1 MKKITQLLFAAFVL
15 FFAGIAVSSCYDDAY
30 LYAED
35 NLLTDEMHGSLTNHH
50 VVATGEVKNVTKT
63 SATIYFSANYNY
75 KKELGIKPGI
85 RISTSKSDLEKHH
98 VHDSTDEFADFTAAI
113 DFTSSELELKF
124 ENLKHSTTY
133 YYCAVADADGR
144 YHYGDTKSFRTPID
158 YSIYEAV
165 DLGLSVKWANMNI
178 GATLPESSGDSFYWG
193 ETETS
198 TSMDWHE
205 FTLSTLQNQG
215 YIDANYNL
223 CPTYDAATQIWGN
236 GWRMP
241 TKDEWQELI
250 DKCTWKIVTKG
261 GYSVYLIT
269 GPNSNFIYLPQ
280 YYYWSST
287 ASTSWSYCYQKN
299 GSYNEIWQSPR
310 SEELLV
316 RPVRK

>member
-35 NLLTDEMHGSLTNHH
+35 NLLTDEMHGSLTNSH
-50 VVATGEVKNVTKT
+50 VVATGDVVNVTST

-75 KKELGIKPGI
+75 KKSLGIKPGI
-85 RISTSKSDLEKHH
+85 RLSTFRSDLETYHYY
-98 VHDSTDEFADFTAAI
+98 DCTDDLDDFTATT
-113 DFTSSELELKF
+113 DFTSSELELNF
-124 ENLKHSTTY
+124 DNLKPSTIY
-133 YYCAVADADGR
+133 YYCAVADADGC
-144 YHYGDTKSFRTPID
+144 YHHGDIKSFETSFD
-158 YSIYEAV
+158 YSIYKAV

-178 GATLPESSGDSFYWG
+178 GATLPEDAGVIFSWG
-193 ETETS
+193 KTGTS
-198 TSMDWHE
+198 ASMDWHE
-205 FTLSTLQNQG
+205 FALSTLKNQG
-215 YIDANYNL
+215 YIDANNNL
-223 CPTYDAATQIWGN
+223 CPTYDTATQIWGN

-250 DKCTWKIVTKG
+250 DKCAWKKVTKG

-280 YYYWSST
+280 RFFWTST
-287 ASTSWSYCYQKN
+287 AGTNESYYFDDNYKRIYERGRN
-299 GSYNEIWQSPR
+299 DRLNI
-310 SEELLV
+310 

>member
-1 MKKITQLLFAAFVL
+1 MKKITQLLLAVFVL
-15 FFAGIAVSSCYDDAY
+15 FFACISVSSCYDDVY
-30 LYAED
+30 GNAED
-35 NLLTDEMHGSLTNHH
+35 NLLTDEMHGSLTNRH
-50 VVATGEVKNVTKT
+50 VVATGEVKNVTNT

-75 KKELGIKPGI
+75 KKSLGIKPGI
-85 RISTSKSDLEKHH
+85 RISTSKSDLEGNHWY
-98 VHDSTDEFADFTAAI
+98 DSTDEFADFTAAI
-113 DFTSSELELKF
+113 DFTSSELELNF
-124 ENLKHSTTY
+124 DNLKPSTKY
-133 YYCAVADADGR
+133 YYCAVADAGGY
-144 YHYGDTKSFRTPID
+144 YHYGDIKSFRTPID

-205 FTLSTLQNQG
+205 FTLSTLNNRG
-215 YIDANYNL
+215 YIDANNNL

-250 DKCTWKIVTKG
+250 DKCGWKEVKKG
-261 GYSVYLIT
+261 EYTVYLIT
-269 GPNSNFIYLPQ
+269 GPNSNFIYLPMVDC
-280 YYYWSST
+280 WSST
-287 ASTSWSYCYQKN
+287 ASTSWSYCYEKN
-299 GSYNEIWQSPR
+299 GSYNEIRQSPR
-310 SEELLV
+310 SYHLHI